1 MKTAISLLTVVL
13 TFFPPLAVA
22 CGEKAN
28 TNLEPFLRPI
38 SKTMKVDACNDQL
51 LYIPN
56 IYNNQKIFSLNL
68 KFGKSIKNSVVL
80 SFFDPMGDEHIGKEG
95 YVLANICLSQDM
107 LEDAEVIF
115 MYKPEPTPDGA
126 ISFCMPTR
134 EYELK
139 NL

>member
-1 MKTAISLLTVVL
+1 MKTVISFLVTVL
-13 TFFPPLAVA
+13 ILFPSFAFA
-22 CGEKAN
+22 CGEKAS
-28 TNLEPFLRPI
+28 TNLEPFLKFF
-38 SKTMKVDACNDQL
+38 SKVKKTDACNDFF
-51 LYIPN
+51 LYVPI
-56 IYNNQKIFSLNL
+56 IYNNQKIFGLNL

-80 SFFDPMGDEHIGKEG
+80 SFFDPTGDEHIGKEG

-115 MYKPEPTPDGA
+115 MYKPEPTADGA
-126 ISFCMPTR
+126 ISFCMSTR